1 MEKTKKKNNNK
12 EQFSKKIWKKISFKY
27 KSLCYQLV
35 GKQVLKNQKLEYIGD
50 KLIKADMKLTPAVY
64 LSLIIVSGLLM
75 FFISLI
81 VFTLVFN
88 IIIKSPSWI
97 LFVLILTSI
106 TTIIAFVFLP
116 FVVSSRISTR
126 RVSIERELPFTLSEL
141 SILASTGLT
150 PIRIFRNMIHRNE
163 HTAMNLEFKK
173 IIYKVDIDGK
183 DIITAISQTAKE
195 TPSPTFREVLWDI
208 GNMIHQGGD
217 LDVYL
222 RNRADTT
229 MQLKRD
235 LQKEFTEKI
244 GMYAEL
250 YLTLVLIGVLFIAIA
265 AFILDAMGSNIGGL
279 SPETLLLFLSFGLIP
294 IAVIVINIMVSM
306 AYSKTG

>member
-1 MEKTKKKNNNK
+1 MKKTKKKNNNK
-12 EQFSKKIWKKISFKY
+12 EHLSKKIWKIISFKY
-27 KSLCYQLV
+27 KSLCYQLI

-50 KLIKADMKLTPAVY
+50 QLIKADMKLTSAVY
-64 LSLIIVSGLLM
+64 LSVIIITGLITLFLSLLCFIIV
-75 FFISLI
+75 FHFII
-81 VFTLVFN
+81 Q
-88 IIIKSPSWI
+88 SPSWM
-97 LFVLILTSI
+97 LYVLILTSI
-106 TTIIAFVFLP
+106 TTTIAFTFLP
-116 FVVSSRISTR
+116 FVVRSRISTR

-150 PIRIFRNMIHRNE
+150 PIRVFRSMIHRNE
-163 HTAMNLEFKK
+163 YTAMNFEFKK

-183 DIITAISQTAKE
+183 DIITAVSETAKE
-195 TPSPTFREVLWDI
+195 TPSPTLREILWDI

-222 RNRADTT
+222 RNKADTT

-235 LQKEFTEKI
+235 LQKEFTEKL
-244 GMYAEL
+244 GTYSEL
-250 YLTLVLIGVLFIAIA
+250 YLSLVLIGVLFIAIA
-265 AFILDAMGSNIGGL
+265 SFILDAMGSNIAGI
-279 SPETLLLFLSFGLIP
+279 SPGTLLLFLTFGLIP

>member
-1 MEKTKKKNNNK
+1 MKKTKKKNNK
-12 EQFSKKIWKKISFKY
+12 ENLSKKIGKKISFKY
-27 KSLCYQLV
+27 KSLCYQLI

-50 KLIKADMKLTPAVY
+50 QLIKADMKLTPAVY
-64 LSLIIVSGLLM
+64 LSLIIITGLLTFIVSLLM
-75 FFISLI
+75 FTI
-81 VFTLVFN
+81 VFYF
-88 IIIKSPSWI
+88 IIQTPSWI
-97 LFVLILTSI
+97 LYVLILTTI
-106 TTIIAFVFLP
+106 TTTVAFTFLP
-116 FVVSSRISTR
+116 FVVRSRISTR

-163 HTAMNLEFKK
+163 HTAMNFEFKK

-183 DIITAISQTAKE
+183 DIITAVSETAKE

-222 RNRADTT
+222 RNKADTT

-235 LQKEFTEKI
+235 LQKEFTEKL
-244 GMYAEL
+244 GMYSEL
-250 YLTLVLIGVLFIAIA
+250 YLSLVLIGVLFIAIA
-265 AFILDAMGSNIGGL
+265 AFILDAMGSSIAGL
-279 SPETLLLFLSFGLIP
+279 PPSTLLLFLSFGLIP
-294 IAVIVINIMVSM
+294 IAVIVINVMVSM

>member
-1 MEKTKKKNNNK
+1 MEKTKEKKNNK
-12 EQFSKKIWKKISFKY
+12 GSITKKIWKQISFNY

-35 GKQVLKNQKLEYIGD
+35 GKQVLKNKKLEYIGD
-50 KLIKADMKLTPAVY
+50 QLIKADMKLTPAVY
-64 LSLIIVSGLLM
+64 LSLIIVTG
-75 FFISLI
+75 
-81 VFTLVFN
+81 
-88 IIIKSPSWI
+88 
-97 LFVLILTSI
+97 ILTLLVSLLSFTIIFHFIIQSSSWMLYVFILTAI
-106 TTIIAFVFLP
+106 TTTIAFVFLP
-116 FVVSSRISTR
+116 FVVSSRVSTR

-150 PIRIFRNMIHRNE
+150 PIRIFRSMIHRNE
-163 HTAMNLEFKK
+163 NTAMNIEFKK

-183 DIITAISQTAKE
+183 DIITAVSDIAKE

-235 LQKEFTEKI
+235 LQKEFTEKL
-244 GMYAEL
+244 GMYAEI

-279 SPETLLLFLSFGLIP
+279 SPDTLLLFLSFGLIP
-294 IAVIVINIMVSM
+294 IAVIVINVLVSM

>member
-1 MEKTKKKNNNK
+1 MKKEKKKKNKNESN
-12 EQFSKKIWKKISFKY
+12 SKKISKKISLKY

-35 GKQVLKNQKLEYIGD
+35 GKQVLKNKKLEYIGD
-50 KLIKADMKLTPAVY
+50 QLIKADMKLTPAVY
-64 LSLIIVSGLLM
+64 LSLITVTGLLCFLLSAL
-75 FFISLI
+75 FFTIL
-81 VFTLVFN
+81 FYF
-88 IIIKSPSWI
+88 IIQSPSWM
-97 LFVLILTSI
+97 LYMLILTAI
-106 TTIIAFVFLP
+106 TTVIGFTFLP
-116 FVVSSRISTR
+116 FVVRSRISTR
-126 RVSIERELPFTLSEL
+126 RVNIEQELPFTLSEL

-183 DIITAISQTAKE
+183 DIITAVSETAKE

-265 AFILDAMGSNIGGL
+265 AFIIDAMGSNIGGL
-279 SPETLLLFLSFGLIP
+279 TADTLLLFLSFGLIP
-294 IAVIVINIMVSM
+294 IAVIVINVMVSM
-306 AYSKTG
+306 AYSKAG